1 MSYSAV
7 LIIPKTLHQQANDV
21 AAIMGWGPESYSV
34 PLGDGETV
42 THYGLRADVSGQ
54 FIRWIRGQ
62 DPLPEAVA
70 ALAAPVISALI
81 SDFSP
86 DPDDGEKPV
95 IWGRDHFAAVCAD
108 SGLVPVPDDPF
119 EDIP

>member
-54 FIRWIRGQ
+54 VIRWIRGQ

-81 SDFSP
+81 ADFSP

-95 IWGRDHFAAVCAD
+95 IWGRDHFDAVLAAHGMARWAE
-108 SGLVPVPDDPF
+108 P
-119 EDIP
+119 ED